1 MKNKS
6 DKGRYKPLT
15 DFLKKPSATQPSQQP
30 HPQQPQSQGEAGGG
44 EGSNIEDFVKLL
56 TESKKQRKTPQVK
69 EESVEPKPKISRELL
84 EKIAANQSLKRLECD
99 NSGVCKDGIR
109 VGGKLVDEYGIERKR
124 GFLNTTRLPIF
135 LDWVSET
142 ASVERL
148 TDRTFVVKTKRG
160 ALAVVPD
167 HFICE
172 LQYRYG
178 ITIPGLDE
186 KCKDYKPNIGRQYKP
201 RSRRKK

>member
-1 MKNKS
+1 LKNKS
-6 DKGRYKPLT
+6 GKGRHKPLT
-15 DFLKKPSATQPSQQP
+15 DFLKKPSATQPSQQAQP
-30 HPQQPQSQGEAGGG
+30 LQPQPQGEAGGG
-44 EGSNIEDFVKLL
+44 EGSNIEDIVKLL

-99 NSGVCKDGIR
+99 NNGVCKDGIR
-109 VGGKLVDEYGIERKR
+109 VGEKLVDEYGIERKR

-148 TDRTFVVKTKRG
+148 TDRTFVVKTERG

-186 KCKDYKPNIGRQYKP
+186 KCKDYKPSIGRQYKP